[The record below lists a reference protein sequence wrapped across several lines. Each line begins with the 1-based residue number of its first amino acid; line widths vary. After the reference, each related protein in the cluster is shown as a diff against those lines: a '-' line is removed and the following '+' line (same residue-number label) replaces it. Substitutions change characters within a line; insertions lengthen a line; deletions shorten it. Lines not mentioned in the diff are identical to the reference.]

1 MALTE
6 KNGVI
11 VELHDLMLTE
21 RKDDRFGR
29 VVTSKSLNEDDLI
42 KLVLARRTDLS
53 ATTIKASIELV
64 KEVAINELANGA
76 SVKFGLGYFNLTVN
90 GVFIGDNASWDSS
103 QHSLTVNAT
112 PTAEVREAVKA
123 TSVNVRGMAASGLFV
138 NSVTDVTTGTVNS
151 RLTPGGGVNLS
162 GSRIKIDGSDPGV
175 GIHLINQQ
183 TSAVIAIPPTSLLV
197 NEPSK
202 LTFVVPATLPDG
214 DYKLSITTQFSA
226 QGRDLNKPRSYV
238 FDYLLNVSH

>member
-6 KNGVI
+6 KNSVI

-42 KLVLARRTDLS
+42 KLVLTRRTDLS

-90 GVFIGDNASWDSS
+90 GVFIGDNATWDSS

-123 TSVNVRGMAASGLFV
+123 TVVNVRGMAASGLFV

-162 GSRIKIDGSDPGV
+162 GSRIKIDGSDPNV

-183 TSAVIAIPPTSLLV
+183 TSAVVAIPPTSLLV
-197 NEPSK
+197 NDPSR
-202 LTFVVPATLPDG
+202 LTFVIPATLPDG
-214 DYKLSITTQFSA
+214 DYKLSITTQFST

-238 FDYLLNVSH
+238 FDYVLNVSH

>member
-1 MALTE
+1 M
-6 KNGVI
+6 I
-11 VELHDLMLTE
+11 
-21 RKDDRFGR
+21 
-29 VVTSKSLNEDDLI
+29 SY
-42 KLVLARRTDLS
+42 
-53 ATTIKASIELV
+53 
-64 KEVAINELANGA
+64 GA

-90 GVFIGDNASWDSS
+90 GVFIGDNATWDSS

-123 TSVNVRGMAASGLFV
+123 TSVNIRGMAASGLFV
-138 NSVTDVTTGTVNS
+138 NSVTDVTTGVVNS

-162 GSRIKIDGSDPGV
+162 GSRIKIDGSDAGV

-183 TSAVIAIPPTSLLV
+183 TSETIAIPQTSLLV
-197 NEPSK
+197 NDPSK
-202 LTFVVPATLPDG
+202 LTFVIPATLPDG

-238 FDYLLNVSH
+238 FDYVLNVSH

>member
-42 KLVLARRTDLS
+42 KLVLTRRTDLS

-64 KEVAINELANGA
+64 KEVAITELANGA

-162 GSRIKIDGSDPGV
+162 GSRIKIDGSDPEV

-214 DYKLSITTQFSA
+214 DYKLSVCTQYSPSIKLLSEA
-226 QGRDLNKPRSYV
+226 RTYV
-238 FDYLLNVSH
+238 FDYVLNVTR